1 MILLKSG
8 GFPSGTSGKKG
19 KKKKPPANAV
29 DVRDMGWISG
39 SGRKPLE
46 EGMTVYSSV
55 LAWRIPWAEKPC
67 GLQSLGS
74 QRVRHD

>member
-1 MILLKSG
+1 MILLKNR
-8 GFPSGTSGKKG
+8 GFPSGTSGKK
-19 KKKKPPANAV
+19 KKKKKNAKSV
-29 DVRDMGWISG
+29 DVRDMGWISE

-46 EGMTVYSSV
+46 EGMTIYSSV
-55 LAWRIPWAEKPC
+55 LAWRLSWTEKPC